1 MTPNDPFRM
10 TPQERT
16 ASLSLAGLFALR
28 MLGLFIVLPVFAIE
42 AAHYP
47 GGDNASLVGFAMG
60 IYGLVQAMLQIPLGL
75 ASDRWGRKPVILL
88 GLAVFVLGSV
98 VAMQADS
105 LMGLLLGRAIQGAG
119 AISAAVTAL
128 LADVTRPQVRT
139 KAMALVG
146 MSIAA
151 MFVLSLFL
159 APIMAEWAGLP
170 GLFALTAALALA
182 GMLLLFL
189 QVPEPVRQSHDEW
202 VSTRSHW
209 QTVWRHAELR
219 RLNFGV
225 FSLHAVQIAMWVV
238 IPGVLLQSGWSK
250 GDHWQLYLP
259 AVMVS
264 ILVVGGVLF
273 RLERKGHI
281 RWVLR
286 FSVALLVCVQLGWW
300 WATRGAQHDGV
311 STPVALALLTGFFV
325 AFNALESSQ
334 PSLTSKMAPAH
345 LRGLAL
351 GVFNTLQSLGF
362 FIGGAL
368 GGALLQAAGPG
379 AVFLVCAA
387 WLVLWLFVTWN
398 LRTEHAQH

>member
-1 MTPNDPFRM
+1 MTTNDVFRM

-16 ASLSLAGLFALR
+16 ASVSLAALFALR

-42 AAHYP
+42 AAQYP
-47 GGDNASLVGFAMG
+47 GGNNATWVGFAMG
-60 IYGLVQAMLQIPLGL
+60 VYGLVQALFQIPLGL
-75 ASDRWGRKPVILL
+75 ASDRWGRKPVILM

-98 VAMQADS
+98 VAMQADT

-159 APIMAEWAGLP
+159 APLMAEWSGLP
-170 GLFALTAALALA
+170 GLFGLTAALALA
-182 GMLLLFL
+182 GMVLLVLK
-189 QVPEPVRQSHDEW
+189 VPEPVRHSFNES
-202 VSTRSHW
+202 VTLRANW
-209 QTVWRHAELR
+209 QTVWRHPELR

-259 AVMVS
+259 AVLISVL
-264 ILVVGGVLF
+264 IIGGVLF

-300 WATRGAQHDGV
+300 WVTRAADGAAV
-311 STPVALALLTGFFV
+311 STTTALTLLTGFFV

-334 PSLTSKMAPAH
+334 PSLTSKMAPTH
-345 LRGLAL
+345 LRGLAM

-362 FIGGAL
+362 FVGGAL
-368 GGALLQAAGPG
+368 GGALLQSAGPG

-387 WLVLWLFVTWN
+387 WLVLWLMVTWG